1 MIEQHRSI
9 MTDEVLGHLD
19 IKKGGIYLDCTLG
32 DGGHSELM
40 LEKGARVIGL
50 DQDQNAIERAY
61 IRLSEKYKV
70 SKQKTLDWKDAVL
83 VWSSFGNLDEVLK
96 ELQIKKVDGVLFDL
110 GVSTLQLMDGE
121 RGFSFSKEAPLDM
134 RMDRDSMAV
143 TAADLVNGLSEKELT
158 ALFGEL
164 GGEHSARTIAKAILL
179 RRQKQKI
186 TTTLELANLIERIK
200 TYPSKIHP
208 ATKVFQALRMA
219 VNSERLVLRQAL
231 PKAFEALNSGG
242 RLVIM
247 SFHEGEDT
255 IVKDFLKNIVENKLA
270 MSLTAKPEVP
280 SLSEVEANRRS
291 RSTKLRA
298 VQKL

>member
-9 MTDEVLGHLD
+9 MTGEVMGHLN

-32 DGGHSELM
+32 DGGHTELI
-40 LEKGARVIGL
+40 LGLGGRVIGL

-61 IRLSEKYKV
+61 VRLSDKYRV

-83 VWSSFGNLDEVLK
+83 VWSSFGDLDNVLK
-96 ELQIKKVDGVLFDL
+96 ELEIKKIDGVLFDL
-110 GVSTLQLMDGE
+110 GVSTLQLLDGD

-158 ALFGEL
+158 TLFIEL
-164 GGEHSARTIAKAILL
+164 GGEHSARSIAKAILL
-179 RRQKQKI
+179 KRQKQKI
-186 TTTLELANLIERIK
+186 TTTTELAKLIEKIK

-231 PKAFEALNSGG
+231 PKAFEALDSKG
-242 RLVIM
+242 RLVVM

-255 IVKDFLKNIVENKLA
+255 IVKDFFKNIVENKLA

-280 SLSEVEANRRS
+280 TESEVEINRRS

-298 VQKL
+298 VEKI